1 MSNSNSDSSNSS
13 SNYIRKQGPAA
24 IGARLRRLSEA
35 IDRDAARIYSEAGV
49 TVEQRWVGAL
59 KVLSLYGPLS
69 VGELAKSL
77 GITHVSVSQTRHSLE
92 KAGLTSSVT
101 DHKDARS
108 RRVRLT
114 PKGRRL
120 VAQLAPIWRILEDAA
135 VELDEE
141 AGHIV
146 AALECLDN
154 ALDRMSLYDRV
165 TEKMGLEVQV
175 STLQTH
181 RK

>member
-1 MSNSNSDSSNSS
+1 MSSSTSNSNNDS

-35 IDRDAARIYSEAGV
+35 IDRDAARIYAEAGL

-69 VGELAKSL
+69 VGELAESL
-77 GITHVSVSQTRHSLE
+77 GISHASVSQTRNSLE
-92 KAGLTSSVT
+92 GAGLTSSVI
-101 DHKDARS
+101 DPKDARS

-120 VAQLAPIWRILEDAA
+120 VVKLEPLWRILDDAA
-135 VELDEE
+135 AELDQE
-141 AGHIV
+141 AGQTV
-146 AALECLDN
+146 AALECLDK

-165 TEKMGLEVQV
+165 SKRMEFAVQL
-175 STLQTH
+175 STLRTH